1 MWRPR
6 AFLGGWPFKRAS
18 LLKHARLVDKVEVN
32 SQGLLDVAAGINQQR
47 EEAER
52 ECQERVQELTALQT

>member
-6 AFLGGWPFKRAS
+6 GFLGGWPFKRAS

-32 SQGLLDVAAGINQQR
+32 SQGLLDVVAGINQQ
-47 EEAER
+47 
-52 ECQERVQELTALQT
+52 